1 MQDELRPEYD
11 LRNLEVRK
19 VGSGRK
25 PSSSSV
31 VQNLRSASDIK
42 PLYMLPED
50 PLAEEVLIPGF
61 QIADQVDCMA
71 GFFSSEVLVS
81 LAPGLAT
88 FINCSQESFRLI
100 ISPFL
105 RDEDRTAI
113 EEGVS
118 LPEDIAYAAM
128 KEIVVTE
135 DLIEEHTLKCLAWL
149 LRTGRIEIK
158 IALMKDALFH
168 PKVWLFHRDDDVLA
182 AHGSSNV
189 THAGIWKNIE
199 QVAVS
204 KSWEDPNQRYTTEKF
219 CDQFARLWENK
230 DNSCVVVGMPQ
241 AIQERLLQAYRYNTP
256 PAEADLRVLYKR
268 ATGLVA
274 ESSNRE
280 SSMATFYGSGPGQDL
295 DEIVDRLSVDEL
307 CTVLG
312 EDVVSLIEMLSKPD
326 DKVAT
331 LRKSATDMLRNQADV
346 LMARSDI
353 REICFNA
360 ISSEKLRELAGR
372 LGVTDVNAVRTLDP
386 TENAKTWQNFLEFF
400 GIDTRGVVPFTAE
413 PDREGVPPAF
423 GLFPHQRH
431 AANRVWNVIEG
442 GYERVVLHMPT
453 GAGKTRTA
461 MHIVSRFMT
470 AYEPS
475 VVVWLAASAELLD
488 QAADAFKNAWSRLGN
503 RKIDILR
510 FWGDYVPDLS
520 GISDGLIIAGLQ
532 KMHAFKARD
541 DIGVLRLAKL
551 VKLVI
556 VDEAH
561 QAIAPTYREIIDT
574 LAETGNNNALVGL
587 TATPGRTWSD
597 IAADERLADFFGGRK
612 VMLDVA
618 GWDDSVSYLMEQG
631 YLARPTF
638 RRLEFEATSELKPNL
653 NKAGKGDDYDLSLL
667 ESIAKQVDRNI
678 IIIDEIR
685 QLIEEGHRRI
695 ILFGASVQHAEL
707 LSVVLSAVGIDGR
720 VVTSNTGTTAR
731 NQIIN
736 TFRRNS
742 ITPMVLCNYGVL
754 TTGFDAP
761 NTSAAVI
768 ARPTKSL
775 VLFSQMAGRA
785 TRGPKA
791 GGNKTCAISTVVD
804 IDLAGFGNVAEAFT
818 NWEDIWYEPR

>member
-11 LRNLEVRK
+11 LRNLKVRK
-19 VGSGRK
+19 VGFGRK

-88 FINCSQESFRLI
+88 FINCSQGSFRLI

-118 LPEDIAYAAM
+118 LPE
-128 KEIVVTE
+128 EIVVTE
-135 DLIEEHTLKCLAWL
+135 NFIEEHTLKCLVGL
-149 LRTGRIEIK
+149 LSTGRIKIK

-189 THAGIWKNIE
+189 TYAGIRKNIE

-204 KSWEDPNQRYTTEKF
+204 KSWGDPDQRFTTEKF

-230 DNSCVVVGMPQ
+230 DDSCVVIGMPQ
-241 AIQERLLQAYRYNTP
+241 AIQERLLQTYRYNVP
-256 PAEADLRVLYKR
+256 SIEADLRRLYER
-268 ATGLVA
+268 TTGLVA
-274 ESSNRE
+274 ESSNRVSSIRE
-280 SSMATFYGSGPGQDL
+280 SSMATFYGSGPGQDI

-312 EDVVSLIEMLSKPD
+312 EDVVPLIELLSNPD
-326 DKVAT
+326 DRVAK
-331 LRKSATDMLRNQADV
+331 LRKSAIDMLRNQADV

-360 ISSEKLRELAGR
+360 TSSEKLTELAGR
-372 LGVTDVNAVRTLDP
+372 LGVTNVNAVRTLDP
-386 TENAKTWQNFLEFF
+386 TENAKTWQKFLGFF
-400 GIDTRGVVPFTAE
+400 GIDTRGAVPFATE
-413 PDREGVPPAF
+413 PNQVGIRPEF
-423 GLFPHQRH
+423 GLFTHQRH
-431 AANRVWNVIEG
+431 AATRVWDVIG
-442 GYERVVLHMPT
+442 DGYERVVLHMPT

-488 QAADAFKNAWSRLGN
+488 QAADAFKNTWSKLGN
-503 RKIDILR
+503 REIDILR
-510 FWGDYVPDLS
+510 FWGDYSPDLS
-520 GISDGLIIAGLQ
+520 GITDGLIIAGLQ

-541 DIGVLRLAKL
+541 PLGFLRLAKS

-561 QAIAPTYREIIDT
+561 QAIAPTYKKIINS
-574 LAETGNNNALVGL
+574 LAQTGQNTALVGL

-597 IAADERLADFFGGRK
+597 IDTDEHLADFFGGRK
-612 VMLDVA
+612 VMLDVE
-618 GWDDSVSYLMEQG
+618 GWDDSVSYLIEQG

-638 RRLEFEATSELKPNL
+638 RRFDFKASSELKQHL
-653 NKAGKGDDYDLSLL
+653 SKARRGDDYDLVLL
-667 ESIAKQVDRNI
+667 ESIAEQEDRNV

-685 QLIEEGHRRI
+685 RLIKDGHRRI
-695 ILFGASVQHAEL
+695 ILFGASVRHAEL

-720 VVTSNTGTTAR
+720 VVTSNTGKTAR
-731 NQIIN
+731 KQIIDE
-736 TFRRNS
+736 FQDNS
-742 ITPMVLCNYGVL
+742 TTPMVLCNFGVL

-775 VLFSQMAGRA
+775 VLFSQMVGRA

-791 GGNKTCAISTVVD
+791 GGNATCAISTVVD

-818 NWEDIWYEPR
+818 NWEDIWYESR